1 MCLIVNICVHR
12 CVLQINS
19 EMFWVYIVL
28 KILYTHTHVHI
39 QLYAMHDV
47 EHGFLGILWSIEYM
61 HGEWVNIHQIPGD
74 VNKRKVIMESR
85 QYTISSDVIRYMN
98 LACIFF
104 GVVWSNEDLDAL
116 HEPHKIH
123 LSVDG
128 IYP

>member
-1 MCLIVNICVHR
+1 
-12 CVLQINS
+12 
-19 EMFWVYIVL
+19 
-28 KILYTHTHVHI
+28 
-39 QLYAMHDV
+39 
-47 EHGFLGILWSIEYM
+47 M

-104 GVVWSNEDLDAL
+104 GVVWSNDNLDAL